1 MQLTVRKSTQGK
13 TSGFVITFATNTKTV
28 MTPFNVTQTKS
39 DLLFFKGDEPIE
51 VGTTFDIDENLFEV
65 TQLETETGTTN
76 WIVFK

>member
-1 MQLTVRKSTQGK
+1 
-13 TSGFVITFATNTKTV
+13 
-28 MTPFNVTQTKS
+28 MTPFNVSQTKS

>member
-1 MQLTVRKSTQGK
+1 MQLTVRKSTEGK

-28 MTPFNVTQTKS
+28 MTPFGVSQTKS

-51 VGTTFDIDENLFEV
+51 VGTAFDIDESLFEV